1 MVFVLRLISYM
12 WWPELL
18 SAMYSWKVI
27 SIFFIPAEKRWVL
40 TGSIVL
46 RGSEVIVG
54 HFLFANSKLEL
65 VTVVQ
70 AEAAAG
76 VLVGKLGWRKMC
88 FLQWPQ
94 WQYWSCEWESVLP
107 NIRHKTTMVKD
118 NGEKITWKVWILRC
132 FQVRKMHMRCQL
144 CSARRYF
151 TELWISTLEDL
162 LLVIRAAQRANVLQS
177 QGKLF
182 KRFKTGMVK

>member
-1 MVFVLRLISYM
+1 MVTWIAFSNVQLKSHKHIFYSCWKKMSADWFHSSQRFWSDRRSFLIC
-12 WWPELL
+12 
-18 SAMYSWKVI
+18 KQQ
-27 SIFFIPAEKRWVL
+27 
-40 TGSIVL
+40 TGIGHSCSSRSSS
-46 RGSEVIVG
+46 RGSGWQAWLKENV
-54 HFLFANSKLEL
+54 FLA
-65 VTVVQ
+65 V
-70 AEAAAG
+70 
-76 VLVGKLGWRKMC
+76 
-88 FLQWPQ
+88 WPQ
-94 WQYWSCEWESVLP
+94 WQYWSCEWEPVLP

-132 FQVRKMHMRCQL
+132 SQVRKMHMRCQL

>member
-1 MVFVLRLISYM
+1 MVTWIAFSNVQLKSHKHI
-12 WWPELL
+12 
-18 SAMYSWKVI
+18 
-27 SIFFIPAEKRWVL
+27 FIPAEKRWVL

-46 RGSEVIVG
+46 RGSEVILSLWESFLICKQQTGIG
-54 HFLFANSKLEL
+54 HSCSSRSSSRGSGWQAWLKENVFLA
-65 VTVVQ
+65 V
-70 AEAAAG
+70 
-76 VLVGKLGWRKMC
+76 
-88 FLQWPQ
+88 WPQ
-94 WQYWSCEWESVLP
+94 WQYWSCEWEPVLP

-132 FQVRKMHMRCQL
+132 SQVRKMHMRCQL
-144 CSARRYF
+144 CSARRLF

-162 LLVIRAAQRANVLQS
+162 LLIIRAAQRANVLQS